1 MASRQLNKLI
11 KSLKRT
17 NTIGTSTADQLRS
30 IERASNQRSQGWKS
44 ILDQKYKPS
53 FEEKLF
59 DLGAATID
67 SYPAVS
73 DQREANLHNRM
84 SNFTTLLSGITNEQ
98 ALHNLGQNFNNTL
111 GAVGN
116 NADLRLLASAFKN
129 EYDKKKQEMSN
140 FNLGMQQLSGF
151 YGEATELQPSDV
163 QGFKLD
169 QVRTKLDSIRRSKQ
183 LLSGGAIIN
192 QQGSPV
198 GLNWSANDEFKDADG
213 NVLNQ
218 EEMLRKVNQYEGTI
232 LKSVEALMRDGIITE
247 KELEFIISPDSTYK
261 DFLNASN
268 SAMSM
273 ANTNANKTGSV
284 ANALLS
290 KSQQIAKFLAQSK
303 YKASD
308 GLDEATM
315 NGVQDIIS
323 EESGF
328 ENAQSLSE
336 DSNFSKQYLN
346 QTQGN
351 YSSADVLDD
360 YNPETATMFETDLYE
375 LADYYKR
382 KSDSFRDMETIYQA
396 LGHKWSPHQD
406 IVPTNLMNQSP
417 AQQDSYDY
425 NDPFNNLSSVET
437 EDFTYLTSPNGGV
450 SNQAGTFSSQSQAD
464 QAMKANQDSI
474 LELASG
480 YSPTFASY
488 LTGDLSEKDMREYFN
503 NIYGND
509 LAGKVLQYDQ
519 KSKVLTLPGHFNTKS
534 LSDIMMNQ
542 INTIKD
548 MYEKGIPISKIENM
562 MALNPELDKGSEF
575 YYYAL
580 GMIDEMAAPEGGAG
594 APIRGLGKW
603 KRDNY
608 GQGKYDESFPFNPMY
623 GSMEDFEKHMQE
635 QFDFDAINN
644 QNDKASKVFMDYF
657 KGHVKPLFSNIGEL
671 MQNNDKAYKIFDD
684 QLEKF
689 LFNKTQGSMI
699 SAIQKGG
706 IPRGQIK
713 KPSTGPSK
721 HLYDKFTQQQ
731 SGAPLYASGERRF
744 KGYSG
749 YYKDVSNNPDLIAL
763 QDLKKSFW
771 KSRKD
776 YYDTTAAHL
785 ANDADFF
792 KKWKEKNIEKYI
804 QSMKIVGGFLG
815 EDLLSTK

>member
-1 MASRQLNKLI
+1 MSSRQLNKLI

-30 IERASNQRSQGWKS
+30 IERASNKRSQGWKS

-67 SYPAVS
+67 AYPAVS

-247 KELEFIISPDSTYK
+247 KELEFIISPDSTYN
-261 DFLNASN
+261 DFLKASN
-268 SAMSM
+268 SAMAM

-308 GLDEATM
+308 GLDEFTM
-315 NGVQDIIS
+315 KGVQDIIS

-336 DSNFSKQYLN
+336 DPNFSKQYLN

-360 YNPETATMFETDLYE
+360 YNPETATMFETDLYS
-375 LADYYKR
+375 LADYYKQ
-382 KSDSFRDMETIYQA
+382 KSDSFRDMETTYQA
-396 LGHKWSPHQD
+396 LGYKWSPYQD
-406 IVPTNLMNQSP
+406 IVPVNLMGKSP
-417 AQQDSYDY
+417 ALEDSYDPS
-425 NDPFNNLSSVET
+425 NPFNNLT
-437 EDFTYLTSPNGGV
+437 EPGV
-450 SNQAGTFSSQSQAD
+450 SEEVEVELSSEQPSLEKKSGTLPHDEKYYLDLAEDKFREMFVPSNLADKKDKPKASNLNLSPGDPNKDNNIILGDRAGQVDLSNEGIETLKKVIAEQGKNPQERFDLIRKMYKDLKTNDILPFSKKNKSKRMSYKEFYNEFESIVHKKNAVNKIINTKFAPSRKERKDILD
-464 QAMKANQDSI
+464 QEYAQHGNTKD
-474 LELASG
+474 
-480 YSPTFASY
+480 SPTMTKYVLNLAK
-488 LTGDLSEKDMREYFN
+488 SEGKD
-503 NIYGND
+503 
-509 LAGKVLQYDQ
+509 
-519 KSKVLTLPGHFNTKS
+519 
-534 LSDIMMNQ
+534 
-542 INTIKD
+542 
-548 MYEKGIPISKIENM
+548 
-562 MALNPELDKGSEF
+562 
-575 YYYAL
+575 
-580 GMIDEMAAPEGGAG
+580 
-594 APIRGLGKW
+594 
-603 KRDNY
+603 
-608 GQGKYDESFPFNPMY
+608 
-623 GSMEDFEKHMQE
+623 
-635 QFDFDAINN
+635 
-644 QNDKASKVFMDYF
+644 
-657 KGHVKPLFSNIGEL
+657 
-671 MQNNDKAYKIFDD
+671 
-684 QLEKF
+684 
-689 LFNKTQGSMI
+689 
-699 SAIQKGG
+699 
-706 IPRGQIK
+706 
-713 KPSTGPSK
+713 
-721 HLYDKFTQQQ
+721 
-731 SGAPLYASGERRF
+731 
-744 KGYSG
+744 
-749 YYKDVSNNPDLIAL
+749 
-763 QDLKKSFW
+763 W
-771 KSRKD
+771 KSVND
-776 YYDTTAAHL
+776 YITDDEYWEIIFTPA
-785 ANDADFF
+785 
-792 KKWKEKNIEKYI
+792 
-804 QSMKIVGGFLG
+804 GG
-815 EDLLSTK
+815 